1 MPPEGEY
8 FRPEGDALEL
18 HSIATKLHRWAEREC
33 SEDLACPVCEGN
45 GQHEDLGRKV
55 KASEIQGRL
64 FHAKRWRE
72 DAEAETGIPCPVPPL
87 VECASCA
94 GTGSR
99 LGKRAKLNEDRA
111 VAIAARYGL
120 RVYFQSDC
128 RGCPLYLI
136 PNEETRPDESHYSST
151 GVAVCWLG

>member
-8 FRPEGDALEL
+8 FRPEDDALEL

-33 SEDLACPVCEGN
+33 SEDLCCPDCKGDGQVWKNARNGLSHRIAC
-45 GQHEDLGRKV
+45 
-55 KASEIQGRL
+55 
-64 FHAKRWRE
+64 KRCDR
-72 DAEAETGIPCPVPPL
+72 
-87 VECASCA
+87 
-94 GTGSR
+94 TGSR
-99 LGKRAKLNEDRA
+99 LGKRTKLNEDRA

-120 RVYFQSDC
+120 RVYFQGDC

-136 PNEETRPDESHYSST
+136 PNEETRPDDSHYSST